1 LELDPENAH
10 TQAKLAD
17 LYNKLVK
24 RDEARNI
31 YLAAAESLYSRG
43 SHAAAQEA
51 LEHVLEVDASNTSAL
66 MLRGL
71 IAVDAGDS
79 EAATRYLEQVTD
91 LDEHPDGLRALLRAK
106 LQSGKSDGVDS
117 IAGKLLNRHNDVT
130 GVVTAAQW
138 YATNNHIESALRL
151 YEAFA
156 ERMFAGNHAALQ
168 EAISP
173 LEGRAQGIPGA
184 MAILNRLLNRIPT
197 TGEDHAQTAE
207 VIEQR
212 AHTAAQKGNYSEARD
227 LYQKLTV

>member
-1 LELDPENAH
+1 ELYSQQGLFNDARVHYMMVADQLLKVGDNSQAARIFQKILELDPENAH

-17 LYNKLVK
+17 LYNKLGK

-117 IAGKLLNRHNDVT
+117 IAGKLLN
-130 GVVTAAQW
+130 
-138 YATNNHIESALRL
+138 
-151 YEAFA
+151 
-156 ERMFAGNHAALQ
+156 
-168 EAISP
+168 
-173 LEGRAQGIPGA
+173 
-184 MAILNRLLNRIPT
+184 
-197 TGEDHAQTAE
+197 
-207 VIEQR
+207 
-212 AHTAAQKGNYSEARD
+212 
-227 LYQKLTV
+227 